1 MLPLKQNSQEGLS
14 TKAKKD
20 LVKLESLNTI
30 KMFTKY
36 ASILWKQDQR
46 VEFGCFFIVQKTS
59 AAQLFAFVGE
69 SVKFYCEVRL
79 SNECAE
85 RQRIS
90 MNAVIVC
97 QSQNNY

>member
-36 ASILWKQDQR
+36 ASIL
-46 VEFGCFFIVQKTS
+46 
-59 AAQLFAFVGE
+59 
-69 SVKFYCEVRL
+69 
-79 SNECAE
+79 
-85 RQRIS
+85 
-90 MNAVIVC
+90 
-97 QSQNNY
+97 